1 MVKQDKY
8 NILITIIAMIIWNI
22 AFYYL
27 LYSPGKLELQQLH
40 NNISVNQKQITDLKT
55 FAADHDKTD
64 AYAAEIF
71 ENNIFWE
78 NKLPNNKDEA
88 KFIAD
93 LQSIANKNSIRI
105 IHIAPA
111 APANKLSSYHEIP
124 IQAKVQ
130 GNYFQLLNF
139 LHDINES
146 PRYNIIEKMSLTKQ
160 NNELEVQLLIKIFS
174 LSLSNDK

>member
-111 APANKLSSYHEIP
+111 APTLTRWTSDNS
-124 IQAKVQ
+124 VT
-130 GNYFQLLNF
+130 FRNF
-139 LHDINES
+139 IGRNI
-146 PRYNIIEKMSLTKQ
+146 YNTSL
-160 NNELEVQLLIKIFS
+160 I
-174 LSLSNDK
+174 